1 MSEQIS
7 NNKRIAK
14 NTVMLYIRM
23 LLTMA
28 VTLYSSRIILRT
40 LGIEDFG
47 IYNVVGGIVAMFGFL
62 NTSMVSSTQR
72 FMSFSLGGEDHSQV
86 TRVFSNSLL
95 LHILIAIIILVL
107 AETFGLWFFYNKL
120 NIPHER
126 IDAAFWVYQLS
137 IIVFILN
144 VLRVPDNSVIIAYE
158 KMSAYA
164 YFSIIEVILKLVVVF
179 LLPLFRYDKLI
190 FYAILIFLVNLF
202 VNLIYRLYVEHKFK
216 TVSFIPKYEKGLF
229 SDMTKFAVW
238 SLWGN
243 LSVSLSS
250 YGLNILLNMF
260 FGPVVNA
267 ARGIAYQV
275 QAAITNFGYN
285 FIIAVNPQIIKSY
298 AQKEYDNMSRLV
310 FSSSRLTFFLLFLIA
325 LPIINNRDYIL
336 SLWLGDYPEYTSA
349 FILLILIDSLIN
361 VQTVPIQTAINATG
375 RIMYYQMIVG
385 GLLIINLPVS
395 YFLLRLGANV
405 YVPLITT
412 IFFSIIAFF
421 VRLFVFKR
429 VTGISQKKFY
439 LNVLPRIVLVVILS
453 CMITQ
458 KSGFQNAQTF
468 YDLIVN
474 TAFTLVLVMTLVY
487 IVGLDCEERTWVK
500 SKISSIFKNN
510 DRYKA

>member
-1 MSEQIS
+1 
-7 NNKRIAK
+7 
-14 NTVMLYIRM
+14 M

-28 VTLYSSRIILRT
+28 VTLYSSRIILRS
-40 LGIEDFG
+40 LGVEDFG

-62 NTSMVSSTQR
+62 NASMVSSTQR
-72 FMSFSLGGEDHSQV
+72 FMSFSLGDEDHLDV

-95 LHILIAIIILVL
+95 IHILIALIILVF
-107 AETFGLWFFYNKL
+107 AETIGLWFFYNKL
-120 NIPHER
+120 NIPYER
-126 IDAAFWVYQLS
+126 IDAAFWVFQLS
-137 IIVFILN
+137 IAVFILN

-158 KMSAYA
+158 KMGAYA

-179 LLPLFRYDKLI
+179 LLPLLRYDKLI
-190 FYAILIFLVNLF
+190 FYAILIFLVNLL

-298 AQKEYDNMSRLV
+298 AQREYDNMARLV
-310 FSSSRLTFFLLFLIA
+310 FRSSRLAFYLLFLIA
-325 LPIINNRDYIL
+325 LPIIYNRDYIL

-349 FILLILIDSLIN
+349 LVVLILIDSLIN
-361 VQTVPIQTAINATG
+361 IQTIPIQTAINATG
-375 RIMYYQMIVG
+375 RIKYYQIIVG

-395 YFLLRLGANV
+395 YFLLRSGANV
-405 YVPLITT
+405 YVPFITT
-412 IFFSIIAFF
+412 IIFSIIAVL
-421 VRLFVFKR
+421 VRLFVFKHQ
-429 VTGISQKKFY
+429 TNISQKRFY
-439 LNVLPRIVLVVILS
+439 LDVLPRILLVVMFS
-453 CMITQ
+453 CLITQ
-458 KSGFQNAQTF
+458 KSGFVSAQNL

-474 TAFTLVLVMTLVY
+474 TAFTLVVVMMLVY
-487 IVGLDCEERTWVK
+487 LVGLDREEKTWMK
-500 SKISSIFKNN
+500 SKISSIFRKN
-510 DRYKA
+510 DRSKA